1 MLVVFMEF
9 QNVKKF
15 KFKNVE
21 AWEKM
26 IQEATNLT
34 RLIIVIN
41 FIEFW

>member
-1 MLVVFMEF
+1 MSVVFMEF
-9 QNVKKF
+9 QNVK

-26 IQEATNLT
+26 IQEATNLN

-41 FIEFW
+41 FIEIW